1 MAGPSFLPTPTRSL
15 LCTVRASVGVGEGGG
30 CQEKAGP
37 GRAAKKSMLTE

>member
-15 LCTVRASVGVGEGGG
+15 LCTVRASVGVGGGG